1 MTNATSTSQT
11 VGRAIQL
18 IRLVAS
24 SKSHNL
30 RLVDIAEMASLDK
43 STAHRLLQRLVQE
56 RMLARDP
63 GRRGYRLGPLLH
75 ELGLGALPETNVEEA
90 AEPALRMLARTTG
103 DMAFLSGRSGLE
115 IVCLRRIAGHFEIQT
130 LARNVG
136 DRHPLGI
143 GAAGLA
149 ILAAMNDRDADAT
162 IQAIAPQLG
171 RYKLTEAVL
180 RERLSQTRRR
190 GYALDEGSAALD
202 IVALGRA
209 VRNRGGVPSAAVFV
223 ASISGR
229 MTEAR
234 QRLIDKHV
242 ADCVDA
248 IEATLWRCGH
258 PASHALRGQATC
270 ADDRATDDPAVTQ
283 SSSLLATGTSD
294 RSLSAGPGRPRLT
307 LPGR

>member
-18 IRLVAS
+18 VRLVAS
-24 SKSHNL
+24 SKSRNL
-30 RLVDIAEMASLDK
+30 RLIDIAEMASLDK

-56 RMLARDP
+56 RMLTRDP

-90 AEPALRMLARTTG
+90 AEPALRQLAHTTG

-115 IVCLRRIAGHFEIQT
+115 IVFLKRIAGNFEIQT

-149 ILAAMNDRDADAT
+149 ILAALNHNDAEVV
-162 IQAIAPQLG
+162 IGAISPQLS
-171 RYKLTEAVL
+171 RYGMTEEVL
-180 RERLSQTRRR
+180 RERVKQTRRR
-190 GYALDEGSAALD
+190 GYALDEGCAALD
-202 IVALGRA
+202 IVALGRV

-223 ASISGR
+223 ASISSR
-229 MTEAR
+229 MTEPR
-234 QRLIDKHV
+234 QRLVDMHV
-242 ADCVDA
+242 AQCVAA
-248 IEATLWRCGH
+248 IEA
-258 PASHALRGQATC
+258 AL
-270 ADDRATDDPAVTQ
+270 
-283 SSSLLATGTSD
+283 
-294 RSLSAGPGRPRLT
+294 GR
-307 LPGR
+307 

>member
-30 RLVDIAEMASLDK
+30 RLIDIAEMASLDK
-43 STAHRLLQRLVQE
+43 STAHRLLQRLVHE

-90 AEPALRMLARTTG
+90 AEPALRQLARTTG

-115 IVCLRRIAGHFEIQT
+115 IVCLRRIAGAFEIQT

-149 ILAAMNDRDADAT
+149 ILAAMNNNDADA
-162 IQAIAPQLG
+162 AIGAISPQLG
-171 RYKLTEAVL
+171 RYSLTEQVL
-180 RERLSQTRRR
+180 RERVGLTRRR
-190 GYALDEGSAALD
+190 GYALDEGCAALD
-202 IVALGRA
+202 IVAVGRA
-209 VRNRGGVPSAAVFV
+209 IRNRGGVPSAAVFV
-223 ASISGR
+223 ASISSR
-229 MTEAR
+229 MTETR
-234 QRLIDKHV
+234 QRFVDKHV
-242 ADCVDA
+242 AECVA
-248 IEATLWRCGH
+248 SIEA
-258 PASHALRGQATC
+258 ALNR
-270 ADDRATDDPAVTQ
+270 
-283 SSSLLATGTSD
+283 
-294 RSLSAGPGRPRLT
+294 
-307 LPGR
+307 

>member
-1 MTNATSTSQT
+1 VTKATSTSQT

-30 RLVDIAEMASLDK
+30 RLIDIAEMASLDK
-43 STAHRLLQRLVQE
+43 STAHRLLQRLVHE
-56 RMLARDP
+56 RMLVRDP

-75 ELGLGALPETNVEEA
+75 ELGLGALPENNVEEA
-90 AEPALRMLARTTG
+90 AGPALRQLARTTG

-115 IVCLRRIAGHFEIQT
+115 IVCLSRIAGDFGIQT

-149 ILAAMNDRDADAT
+149 ILAAMNDNDADV
-162 IQAIAPQLG
+162 AIGAISPRLS
-171 RYKLTEAVL
+171 RYNLTEAVL
-180 RERLSQTRRR
+180 RERVILTRRR

-223 ASISGR
+223 ASISSR
-229 MTEAR
+229 MTETR
-234 QRLIDKHV
+234 QRLVNKHV
-242 ADCVDA
+242 SECVA
-248 IEATLWRCGH
+248 CVEA
-258 PASHALRGQATC
+258 ALSR
-270 ADDRATDDPAVTQ
+270 
-283 SSSLLATGTSD
+283 
-294 RSLSAGPGRPRLT
+294 
-307 LPGR
+307 